1 MARNGFQ
8 RWLSNFLGVE
18 ETVKENVAK
27 EFKESPVRSD
37 VTFDAFTGKTE
48 ERMQF
53 RNLENSVWF
62 RGIPEE
68 LELFYKGYQHPIQ
81 NLGTTQN
88 LFWQQ
93 VTGNTSKKLHFP
105 LASAISRQM
114 SAILFSDDISTKVDS
129 GNKERDN
136 KLSDRLYKIYEE
148 NEIRLLLQKAA
159 QLESYS
165 GGVAFK
171 IAVDQEF
178 SDYPMIQVYPQ
189 ESIKIKTKYGKIY
202 EIVFYDE
209 YKYAN
214 SMYKLHSIYGKG
226 YVRYRM
232 YDTVTNKEVPVSV
245 IPQYEGL
252 KDMVFTGPDGEP
264 LKLLMAVYKP
274 NRALSAEF
282 SSENEAIGSSDYE
295 GLASVFN
302 ELDSIFSSYAEYM
315 LKAGKVFTFM
325 TEDQLQRTSDGTP
338 IKPNIYGLDVIPI
351 YDMSTSTDKK
361 TEIKRD
367 VPKLETQP
375 FRDAFKD
382 MINMAL
388 IRVGL
393 SSVTFSLD
401 GVTTMMSRESLD
413 SREKTTQKT
422 REDKIKLWQEAL
434 NRLSKLVLIYEDLVY
449 VQPTS
454 DESTSIYRVE
464 NVYEYDFLTEFPQ
477 FESPTRE
484 KQIETLSNA
493 IKNKLVDIKH
503 AVYSLYSDEMSEEE
517 MDEMIVNIKAENPTK
532 ELPNMVSPQ
541 PMMTDAAKSIEDYAN
556 DNIPESEEDFGQF
569 MYQAELIR
577 SGNVELARTELS
589 KISEAR
595 RSIVLSMIK

>member
-1 MARNGFQ
+1 MANGFQ
-8 RWLSNFLGVE
+8 RWLSNFLGLE
-18 ETVKENVAK
+18 ETIKENVAK

-37 VTFDAFTGKTE
+37 VTFDAFTGKTD
-48 ERMQF
+48 ERMQY
-53 RNLENSVWF
+53 RHLENSVWF

-81 NLGTTQN
+81 NLGTKQN

-93 VTGNTSKKLHFP
+93 VTGNTSKRLHFP

-114 SAILFSDDISTKVDS
+114 SSILFSDEISTNVDS
-129 GNKERDN
+129 GNKDRDS
-136 KLSDRLYKIYEE
+136 KLNDRLFKIYGE
-148 NEIRLLLQKAA
+148 NEVRLLLQKAA

-202 EIVFYDE
+202 EIIFFDE

-214 SMYKLHSIYGKG
+214 GVYKLHSIYGKG
-226 YVRYRM
+226 YVRYRL
-232 YDTVTNKEVPVSV
+232 YDTVTNKEVALSS
-245 IPQYEGL
+245 IPQFEGL

-295 GLASVFN
+295 GLSSVFN

-325 TEDQLQRTSDGTP
+325 TEDQLQKDNEGKVM
-338 IKPNIYGLDVIPI
+338 KPNIYGLDVIPV

-388 IRVGL
+388 VRVGL

-434 NRLSKLVLIYEDLVY
+434 IRLSKLVLIYEDLVT

-464 NVYEYDFLTEFPQ
+464 NLYDYNFLVEFPQ

-503 AVYSLYSDEMSEEE
+503 AVYSLYGDEMSEEE
-517 MDEMIVNIKAENPTK
+517 MDEMIANIKSENPTK
-532 ELPNMVSPQ
+532 ELSNMSSPE
-541 PMMTDAAKSIEDYAN
+541 PMMVELAKSIEDYAN
-556 DNIPESEEDFGQF
+556 NNIPESEEDFGQF

-577 SGNVELARTELS
+577 SGNTELAKSELS
-589 KISEAR
+589 KISPERQAIIR
-595 RSIVLSMIK
+595 GMM